1 MAGNAPV
8 VYIKRKRSSSGV
20 YCIAPGCTNG
30 FYTKKEEVHFHRLPL
45 TDEKLLKAWVISMKR
60 SDPPLN
66 HYARVCSEHFKNDD
80 YVHKMRFDESGCLV
94 QYKTS
99 DLKPGSVPTIF
110 DFSTYAVGNTD
121 RPSTSAEQD
130 NDSVN
135 KREVRATKR
144 VASAAEREVKR
155 AVHTAAGLLSCQT
168 EDTSCIGADDASDDS
183 QVLEAHTTK
192 RGQSVTVATQ
202 TEPLEPCP
210 CKTVTLVSV
219 QTGTDDINNSQLLS
233 HDHPYCVSRDIAGG
247 SATLAPADAM
257 AKAPPSPTPDVSMP
271 EEDASSSGESIPGTE
286 SSSSDYS
293 PTEDDII
300 QNDSEDDGEHSVDGG
315 EDPVSDKKYLVSH
328 AQPMKLFC
336 VCGKCVISRPYCSA
350 KGFGLTVKTDC
361 IDGHEFVW
369 TSQPLLNGTMSCNL
383 LVPAV
388 IFLTGNAYG
397 PFSEICQCLGLE
409 SLSTRHCCNIQRVY
423 VLPEVTSVWNLHNEA
438 VMAATGDQVV
448 TVSGDGRCD
457 SPGHCVTFG
466 TYTMLD
472 IKPDHNV
479 TISILVTD
487 FHPAV
492 QKMLR
497 DKTIK
502 HEFDLWHIVK
512 GVKKRMLQSRNTEL
526 KEWVRMYVPKRKKFT
541 EESFQARLRLAALD
555 HNHNIDREQAQTKK
569 GALQFKLQYST
580 PAGGYVVK
588 AMKTPKSYNFRRD
601 IMVGVVERCLSAS
614 SMRSELAEHRHTDAE
629 KEKRTLGAHK
639 GLVKPSKEDAVAHHL
654 SRFVNK

>member
-1 MAGNAPV
+1 MA
-8 VYIKRKRSSSGV
+8 SS
-20 YCIAPGCTNG
+20 
-30 FYTKKEEVHFHRLPL
+30 F
-45 TDEKLLKAWVISMKR
+45 
-60 SDPPLN
+60 
-66 HYARVCSEHFKNDD
+66 
-80 YVHKMRFDESGCLV
+80 
-94 QYKTS
+94 
-99 DLKPGSVPTIF
+99 
-110 DFSTYAVGNTD
+110 GNTD
-121 RPSTSAEQD
+121 RPSTSAAQD

-135 KREVRATKR
+135 KHEVRATKR
-144 VASAAEREVKR
+144 VASAAKREIKR

-286 SSSSDYS
+286 PSSSDYS

-300 QNDSEDDGEHSVDGG
+300 QNDSEDSEDDGEHSVDGG

-328 AQPMKLFC
+328 AQLMKLFC
-336 VCGKCVISRPYCSA
+336 VCNFAGCGKCVISRPYCSA

-383 LVPAV
+383 LVPAA
-388 IFLTGNAYG
+388 IFLTENAYG

-409 SLSTRHCCNIQRVY
+409 SLSTRHCYNIQRVY

-457 SPGHCVTFG
+457 SPGHCATFG

-472 IKPDHNV
+472 INSRLIIAQQTVKVTEVKNSYWLEPVGLERCISKLQDHNV
-479 TISILVTD
+479 TISILATD
-487 FHPAV
+487 CHPAV

-497 DKTIK
+497 EDHKTIK
-502 HEFDLWHIVK
+502 HEFDLCC
-512 GVKKRMLQSRNTEL
+512 R
-526 KEWVRMYVPKRKKFT
+526 
-541 EESFQARLRLAALD
+541 
-555 HNHNIDREQAQTKK
+555 
-569 GALQFKLQYST
+569 
-580 PAGGYVVK
+580 AG
-588 AMKTPKSYNFRRD
+588 
-601 IMVGVVERCLSAS
+601 I
-614 SMRSELAEHRHTDAE
+614 
-629 KEKRTLGAHK
+629 
-639 GLVKPSKEDAVAHHL
+639 PS
-654 SRFVNK
+654 